1 MSFTTENKRTQK
13 KDPIKK
19 DSSSQASEGSNS
31 QDHLEENLD
40 EVIDE
45 NLITLKKVH
54 SILLNCINLTKKQ
67 KLEFAESERF
77 FMKLH
82 LKKLLDKLK
91 NSQI

>member
-1 MSFTTENKRTQK
+1 MSFTTENKKTQK
-13 KDPIKK
+13 EDSSKK
-19 DSSSQASEGSNS
+19 DVSSQISKDVKPEIKLGE
-31 QDHLEENLD
+31 HLD

-45 NLITLKKVH
+45 NLTTLKKVH

-82 LKKLLDKLK
+82 LKKLLDKL
-91 NSQI
+91 NET

>member
-1 MSFTTENKRTQK
+1 MSLTTENKKTDK
-13 KDPIKK
+13 NDSIKK
-19 DSSSQASEGSNS
+19 VSLSQISKDNEPKDLIVEDLG
-31 QDHLEENLD
+31 

-82 LKKLLDKLK
+82 LKKLLDQLK
-91 NSQI
+91 

>member
-1 MSFTTENKRTQK
+1 MSFTTENKKTQK
-13 KDPIKK
+13 EDSPKK
-19 DSSSQASEGSNS
+19 DASSQISKDNEPEIKLG
-31 QDHLEENLD
+31 ENLD

-45 NLITLKKVH
+45 NLTTLKKVH

-82 LKKLLDKLK
+82 LKKLLDKL
-91 NSQI
+91 NET